1 MTEESD
7 SSCNSS
13 PAPSS
18 FSSLIEIDSHSI
30 GSTST
35 QDSFSA
41 LPLADGSDSMSN
53 TSDLENPGTRPIA
66 PPRRRRAEKKK
77 EDNVVVKDRLI
88 GVRTSKERPKP
99 SPRQSLSDEVKVD
112 TTQVKP
118 EGEPKKEAAAKS
130 LIQLDSVDDDFDPF
144 SSPKSQTV
152 GTVEK
157 LRERN
162 EGSPSLLRR
171 TAAIKKQNGRPS
183 RENSLEKLKVDSS
196 VRSLDGIES
205 FDPLCNSSDKPTQSK
220 EEPRKSVHELMQNWE
235 LHTLTKSQNQP
246 RSDEKPFAHKAPHLG
261 FPSPPH
267 FTSSQNTHQ
276 PLARLSHFTPH
287 QIQQASMNM
296 SNLKLPNNSSPHSSV
311 GSQRT
316 SGSSVASADR
326 SSDPFSDLLEQ
337 SLSNKSGEN
346 PSPKKNWETFD

>member
-1 MTEESD
+1 
-7 SSCNSS
+7 
-13 PAPSS
+13 
-18 FSSLIEIDSHSI
+18 
-30 GSTST
+30 
-35 QDSFSA
+35 
-41 LPLADGSDSMSN
+41 MSN
-53 TSDLENPGTRPIA
+53 TSDLENPGIRPVA
-66 PPRRRRAEKKK
+66 PPRRRKVEKKK

-99 SPRQSLSDEVKVD
+99 APRQSLSDEVKVD
-112 TTQVKP
+112 IAQIKP
-118 EGEPKKEAAAKS
+118 EGEPKKEAAAKP

-152 GTVEK
+152 GTVET
-157 LRERN
+157 LRERS

-171 TAAIKKQNGRPS
+171 TAAIKKPNGRPS
-183 RENSLEKLKVDSS
+183 RENSFENLKGSS
-196 VRSLDGIES
+196 AVKAERSLDGIET
-205 FDPLCNSSDKPTQSK
+205 FDPLCNSSAKPTQSK
-220 EEPRKSVHELMQNWE
+220 EEQRKSVHELMQNWE

-246 RSDEKPFAHKAPHLG
+246 RSDEKPFAHKSPHLG

-267 FTSSQNTHQ
+267 FISSQNTHQ

-287 QIQQASMNM
+287 QIQQASMNV
-296 SNLKLPNNSSPHSSV
+296 SNIKLPNNSSPHSSV
-311 GSQRT
+311 CSQRT
-316 SGSSVASADR
+316 SGSSVASTDR